1 MFELARMNAKYGKV
15 KGAEKDKRKGLG
27 KRFSNLAPTVAHV
40 TSSFIT
46 DKGN

>member
-15 KGAEKDKRKGLG
+15 KRAEKDKRKGLT